1 MAAVSDGWAFAAG
14 PEYTVGVEEELML
27 LDADTLHLVSSG
39 DAVVTRARDEIHV
52 KREFRQC
59 MVEIASRP
67 WASSGELL
75 ADLVGLRASVVR
87 AAAAQG
93 CLVAGSGTHPFSVA
107 EDQPTTATARY
118 QSIMEEVGFPWRRA
132 VVFGTHVHVALAC
145 ADKAIQVTEALL
157 PDLPVLIALGA
168 ASPFWRGRETGLA
181 STRLA
186 VLAGVP
192 RTGLPPAL
200 ASFADYAAT
209 LGVLRRAGAVPD
221 ASQVWWDVRSQA
233 RLGTLEV
240 RVFDGQPRVHDSAA
254 FAGLVQSLVRFHG
267 RQWDAGRRASA
278 DRFVVAENRWLA
290 MRHGLAARLVTPD
303 GRGRPARELLA
314 RLLDR
319 LAADADAVGAGWALE
334 HLARL
339 ADQGGPV
346 AAMRRRHEET
356 GDLAAVARWLAGL
369 SSDLPLGCPA
379 RGAGVTAR
387 PAGP

>member
-1 MAAVSDGWAFAAG
+1 
-14 PEYTVGVEEELML
+14 
-27 LDADTLHLVSSG
+27 
-39 DAVVTRARDEIHV
+39 
-52 KREFRQC
+52 
-59 MVEIASRP
+59 
-67 WASSGELL
+67 
-75 ADLVGLRASVVR
+75 
-87 AAAAQG
+87 
-93 CLVAGSGTHPFSVA
+93 
-107 EDQPTTATARY
+107 
-118 QSIMEEVGFPWRRA
+118 
-132 VVFGTHVHVALAC
+132 
-145 ADKAIQVTEALL
+145 VTEALL

-240 RVFDGQPRVHDSAA
+240 RVLDGQPRVHDSAA

-290 MRHGLAARLVTPD
+290 MRHGLEARLVTPD